1 MKVLLTGFDPFGG
14 ESVNPAFE
22 AIKLLPDTI
31 AGAEIVKVEIPTEF
45 TRSISCVEAA
55 IKEHNPDVVIDVGQ
69 AGGRACVTVEKVG
82 INLADARIPDNAGEQ
97 PSDEP
102 LQADGPTAYFAT
114 IPVKAMVQTRIL
126 HRRHLRMQLRH
137 VQCASPVRNEISEH
151 PRRLHPR
158 TVRMRA
164 GSRKSKHHGKHAAGN
179 DCKISG
185 ILHRGSRNQQR
196 RSRRSNGNYPLK
208 QTFRPSYRN
217 FGAAVCFF
225 CYFLFCKLYLL

>member
-55 IKEHNPDVVIDVGQ
+55 IKEHNPDVVINVGQ

-114 IPVKAMVQTRIL
+114 IPVKAMVQNVREHGL
-126 HRRHLRMQLRH
+126 PCH
-137 VQCASPVRNEISEH
+137 VSFTAGFIHVPFACEQVVGKASTMASMPLETI
-151 PRRLHPR
+151 
-158 TVRMRA
+158 A
-164 GSRKSKHHGKHAAGN
+164 KSLEY
-179 DCKISG
+179 CIE
-185 ILHRGSRNQQR
+185 
-196 RSRRSNGNYPLK
+196 
-208 QTFRPSYRN
+208 
-217 FGAAVCFF
+217 AVVTN
-225 CYFLFCKLYLL
+225 KEEVKEAMGTTH